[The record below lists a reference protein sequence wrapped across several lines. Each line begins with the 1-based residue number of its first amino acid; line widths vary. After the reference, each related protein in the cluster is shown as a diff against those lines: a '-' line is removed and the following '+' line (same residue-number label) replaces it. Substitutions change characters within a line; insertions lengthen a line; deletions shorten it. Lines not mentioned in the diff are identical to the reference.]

1 MDHRAWLGKRGTL
14 EMSAHKAHRASL
26 DPRASLAKKAIQET
40 SVNKVLLG
48 CGALSGCRALSETSA
63 HKAYRGSRDPKE
75 WLVRKA
81 IRGMSVHLV
90 PIVVVLGVVV
100 VVVAQ

>member
-1 MDHRAWLGKRGTL
+1 
-14 EMSAHKAHRASL
+14 MSAHKAHRASL

-48 CGALSGCRALSETSA
+48 CRAISGCRVRRETQETSA
-63 HKAYRGSRDPKE
+63 HKVYRESRDPKE

-81 IRGMSVHLV
+81 IREMSVHLV
-90 PIVVVLGVVV
+90 LIVVVLGVVV
-100 VVVAQ
+100 VVAQ